1 MKKLGAVAIALLLG
15 ACATRGDMQAQGP
28 AITRYLCNG
37 SPATESSQA
46 SNAPQEQ
53 YPCTKEEFE
62 SMNNVYGSLEE
73 LRKSL

>member
-1 MKKLGAVAIALLLG
+1 
-15 ACATRGDMQAQGP
+15 MQAQGP